1 MMSPATAAPPRTG
14 PTNAEIAEPL
24 DAVAS
29 LLEAQHANPFRIRAY
44 RNAATVIRGL
54 PVSVAE
60 LYGDEGEPGLERIP
74 QVGPGIARA
83 IRDVITL
90 GRLPMLDR
98 LRGESSPEDL
108 LAGIPGIGA
117 ALAERLHHQ
126 LGITTLE
133 DLELA
138 LHDGRLTSL
147 RGFGPRRLAS
157 LSAVLTE
164 RLGRRPSYSPEP
176 GPPVAELL
184 AVDEEYRDRASRGEL
199 TRIAPRRFNP
209 EGRTWLPVLHTS
221 RGDRHYTALYSNTA
235 LAHRLGRTHDW
246 VVIYADGGREERV
259 ATVVTMRTGPLAGR
273 RIVRGRETECFQYY
287 RGPEVRR
294 PPARERH
301 HDAR

>member
-1 MMSPATAAPPRTG
+1 MPTATVAPHRTG
-14 PTNAEIAEPL
+14 PANAEIAEPL
-24 DAVAS
+24 DAVAT
-29 LLEAQHANPFRIRAY
+29 LLAAQNANPFRVRAY

-54 PVSVAE
+54 PIAVAE
-60 LYGDEGEPGLERIP
+60 LYREEGEAGLERLP
-74 QVGPGIARA
+74 QIGPGIARA
-83 IRDVITL
+83 LRDFITL

-98 LRGESSPEDL
+98 LRGEASPEDL
-108 LAGIPGIGA
+108 LAGIPGIGS
-117 ALAERLHHQ
+117 ALAERLHHE

-138 LHDGRLTSL
+138 LHDGRLASL

-157 LSAVLTE
+157 LSAVLAE
-164 RLGRRPSYSPEP
+164 RLGRKPSYRPEP

-184 AVDEEYRDRASRGEL
+184 SVDEEYRDRAARGEL

-209 EGRTWLPVLHTS
+209 EGRAWLPVLHTT

-246 VVIYADGGREERV
+246 VVLYADGGREERV
-259 ATVVTMRTGPLAGR
+259 ATVVTMRSGPLAGR
-273 RIVRGRETECFQYY
+273 RIVRGRETESFQHY
-287 RGPEVRR
+287 RGPRSRR
-294 PPARERH
+294 PPAREPH

>member
-1 MMSPATAAPPRTG
+1 MSTAAAAPHHAG
-14 PTNAEIAEPL
+14 PANAEIAEPL
-24 DAVAS
+24 DAVAT
-29 LLEAQHANPFRIRAY
+29 LLEAQHANPFRVRAY
-44 RNAATVIRGL
+44 RNAAAVIRGL

-60 LYGDEGEPGLERIP
+60 LFGEEGEAGLERIP

-83 IRDVITL
+83 IRDMITL

-98 LRGESSPEDL
+98 LRGEASPEDL
-108 LAGIPGIGA
+108 LAGIPGIGS
-117 ALAERLHHQ
+117 ALAERLHHE
-126 LGITTLE
+126 LGIATLE

-138 LHDGRLTSL
+138 VHDGRLASL

-157 LSAVLTE
+157 LSAVLAE
-164 RLGRRPSYSPEP
+164 RLSRRTSYHPEP

-184 AVDEEYRDRASRGEL
+184 SVDEEYRDRAARGDL

-209 EGRTWLPVLHTS
+209 EARAWLPVLHTS

-259 ATVVTMRTGPLAGR
+259 ATVVTMRSGPLAGR
-273 RIVRGRETECFQYY
+273 RLVRGREAECFRHY
-287 RGPEVRR
+287 RGPRFRR
-294 PPARERH
+294 PPAREPH
-301 HDAR
+301 HDTR